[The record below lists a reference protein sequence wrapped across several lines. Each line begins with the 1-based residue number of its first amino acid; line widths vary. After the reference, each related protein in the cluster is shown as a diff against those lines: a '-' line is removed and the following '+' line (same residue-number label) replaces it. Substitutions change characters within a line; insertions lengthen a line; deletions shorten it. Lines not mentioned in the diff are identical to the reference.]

1 MGTTYQVTY
10 APGDTSPAD
19 DRESIE
25 ALLLEINQSLSTYIE
40 TSLIS
45 TINRSSDTA
54 VSHPV
59 DDHFATVFGQATLVY
74 RDTDGAFNPAVGPL
88 VNAWGFGP
96 AGATTTPEPESI
108 PSLLELVDFDAFQ
121 MRPASRTLQKS
132 VAGAELDFS
141 AIAKGYGV
149 DAIGELLDQRGIE
162 DYFIEIGGEV
172 LTRGQHPEGRP
183 WRVGIEQPA
192 ETGDQ
197 RRTPSAVLS
206 VNESA
211 MATSGNYRNFIIE
224 DGRRIVHILNP
235 VTGFPESTAL
245 LSVSVLAADTMTAD
259 AYATALMVMGSER
272 ALQFVESHAGL
283 EAYLITGDG
292 TGEYIETK
300 SSGFPEFSTD

>member
-1 MGTTYQVTY
+1 MTSPPNPKTFLTLPVSLLLLAGCTSSEPGIVRLDGTTMGTTYQVTY

-132 VAGAELDFS
+132 
-141 AIAKGYGV
+141 
-149 DAIGELLDQRGIE
+149 
-162 DYFIEIGGEV
+162 
-172 LTRGQHPEGRP
+172 P
-183 WRVGIEQPA
+183 
-192 ETGDQ
+192 
-197 RRTPSAVLS
+197 PSSKPQSKL
-206 VNESA
+206 
-211 MATSGNYRNFIIE
+211 
-224 DGRRIVHILNP
+224 
-235 VTGFPESTAL
+235 
-245 LSVSVLAADTMTAD
+245 
-259 AYATALMVMGSER
+259 
-272 ALQFVESHAGL
+272 
-283 EAYLITGDG
+283 
-292 TGEYIETK
+292 
-300 SSGFPEFSTD
+300 